1 MKLFYIIFVFL
12 LQYNSSNFTFKNV
25 YNVPSNDIRAI
36 SYFLQS
42 EYDSFKKKIKF
53 KLNFKTEVIFCSSLD
68 DFINKTSTSSNIGA
82 IYKNKKIFLQPI
94 EILKRKGILYNILKH
109 ELIHLIFECVN
120 NPNIPKWFNESY
132 AIYFS
137 GDLDRVRK
145 KVKIKFDSLTD
156 IESYLKSKKY
166 DEVQT
171 SYYYL
176 GLVMQYL
183 ITNYG
188 EDRINALLV
197 DNNNY
202 SFRDSFE
209 KELGEKYDNVEQKII
224 EYLKKH

>member
-42 EYDSFKKKIKF
+42 EYDNFKKKITF
-53 KLNFKTEVIFCSSLD
+53 KHNLKTEVIFCSSLD
-68 DFINKTSTSSNIGA
+68 DFINKTKTSNKIGA

-94 EILKRKGILYNILKH
+94 EVLKRKGILYNVLKH
-109 ELIHLIFECVN
+109 ELIHLIFDCLN

-132 AIYFS
+132 AVYFS

-145 KVKIKFDSLTD
+145 KVKIKFNSLRD
-156 IESYLKSKKY
+156 IESFINSKNY

-188 EDRINALLV
+188 EESINTLLIE
-197 DNNNY
+197 DYNY
-202 SFRDSFE
+202 SFRENFE
-209 KELGEKYDNVEQKII
+209 KRFNEKYDVVEKKIV
-224 EYLKKH
+224 EYLRKY